1 MSFSPFVLQMN
12 AVFIELKS
20 HLDENVEFASAEDYV
35 SQFCVSLEL
44 ASSIISDAIAIAK
57 NAVDQNVIAG

>member
-1 MSFSPFVLQMN
+1 MN